1 MLGALA
7 RAAPKL
13 SHSRPYEQAVE
24 LIAEVP
30 PGSHLG
36 FRELGVVI
44 ELNLVPPLAG
54 HFATHL
60 SMVNPLPYLNVAS
73 YLNRCSNSGAYTSP
87 SCLPSM
93 RDTMS
98 ARHFGRHWS

>member
-7 RAAPKL
+7 RAAVKL
-13 SHSRPYEQAVE
+13 AHSWTYEQAVK
-24 LIAEVP
+24 LIAKVP
-30 PGSHLG
+30 PGSQLG
-36 FRELGVVI
+36 IREPGVVI
-44 ELNLVPPLAG
+44 ELNLIPSLTC

-73 YLNRCSNSGAYTSP
+73 YLNRCSNSGVSTSP